1 MSLDNREWA
10 LVIWFA
16 IALVWVLRYANSRRA
31 LKALLGILFRRS
43 IVFILAILFAYV
55 AFLVVALW
63 HLGLWEIG
71 NLKTTLIWTFGSA
84 CVAVFN
90 VNKVE
95 GEANFFRRALG
106 EVMGV
111 AVVVDF
117 LAAVDTF
124 ALWVE
129 MLIFGSTFFL
139 ASMNVVSAKD
149 PSLRVVHRGTA
160 VLLTALGL
168 LMLGKSIFHI
178 TTDFNDFASVK
189 TVREFFLPI
198 ILGLLLLP
206 FLFMLNAY
214 MVAESVLGVFKRQSK
229 DPKLALHA
237 GVKLLRHMGLDVPGW
252 RQWQR
257 HVGRFP
263 PVSLAEVDESV
274 LEIKKTRRRQR
285 NPHRVQ
291 PVIGWLPDAAIGFLA
306 QQGLQTRPYYRDY
319 EDQWR
324 AASAMVELGSGI
336 IPNNVAY
343 YLTGDEFTVKE
354 LRLKL
359 NVNQPEDR
367 ESATEVFAAL
377 RNHLLRKALPFACTH
392 NHPFDIEVGRTTAYG
407 GHIVSLK
414 LSEWS
419 GGIKGGF
426 DLTFVIAI
434 PESDQDV

>member
-1 MSLDNREWA
+1 MALDNREWA
-10 LVIWFA
+10 LVIWLS
-16 IALVWVLRYANSRRA
+16 IALVWTIACASCRPA
-31 LKALLGILFRRS
+31 LKALLASLFKSS
-43 IVFILAILFAYV
+43 IVSTLALLFAYI
-55 AFLVVALW
+55 ALLVVGLW
-63 HLGLWEIG
+63 HLGWWEIG
-71 NLKTTLIWTFGSA
+71 SLKTTLIWAFGSA

-95 GEANFFRRALG
+95 DEANLFRRALG
-106 EVMGV
+106 EVIGV

-117 LAAVDTF
+117 LTAVDTF

-139 ASMNVVSAKD
+139 ASMNVMSAKD

-214 MVAESVLGVFKRQSK
+214 MVAESVLGVFKLQSK
-229 DPKLALHA
+229 NPKLALHA
-237 GVKLLRHMGLDVPGW
+237 GVKLFRHMGIDMPGW

-263 PVSLAEVDESV
+263 PVSLAEVNESV

-285 NPHRVQ
+285 NPHRVH

-306 QQGLQTRPYYRDY
+306 QQGLQNRPYYRDY

-324 AASAMVELGSGI
+324 AASVMVELGSGI
-336 IPNNVAY
+336 TPNNVAY

-354 LRLKL
+354 LKLKL

-377 RNHLLRKALPFACTH
+377 RNHLLRKALPFACAN
-392 NHPFDIEVGRTTAYG
+392 NHPFEIEVGRTTAYG

-426 DLTFVIAI
+426 DLTFVIAM
-434 PESDQDV
+434 PESDQGV